1 MTGPLRNVRW
11 ERFVQAL
18 FEGQNITSA
27 YATAGYRR
35 DDGNAARLRNRPVV
49 QERLTELQS
58 EVAAKTQVTVA
69 SLVDELEEAR
79 KRADSL
85 DQLSAVVKAIS
96 EKARISGLL
105 VQKLEVGGPGDFSA
119 CETVEAVVDE
129 LLKYDLNPAYEI
141 ATERDRQELIAMTR
155 RHFAA
160 VDEFIAGIKA
170 RPINPEVAFKARRA
184 EVKRLGNGKH
194 RPVISGSH

>member
-1 MTGPLRNVRW
+1 MTGPLRNPRH
-11 ERFVQAL
+11 ERFCQAL
-18 FEGQNITSA
+18 LEGKSATAA
-27 YATAGYRR
+27 YAEAGYVR
-35 DDGNAARLRNRPVV
+35 DDGNAARLRVNPRIE
-49 QERLTELQS
+49 ERLIELQN
-58 EVAAKTQVTVA
+58 EVAEKTQVTVA

-96 EKARISGLL
+96 EKARISGLM
-105 VQKLEVGGPGDFSA
+105 VRKVEVGGPGDFSA

-129 LLKYDLNPAYEI
+129 LLKYSLNPAYEI
-141 ATERDRQELIAMTR
+141 ATERERQELIDMTE

-160 VDEFIAGIKA
+160 MDEVIAAIKA
-170 RPINPEVAFKARRA
+170 KPINPAFAHKARRT
-184 EVKRLGNGKH
+184 ELKRLSNGKS